1 MCIMWWQDSSPGSV
15 WAITVNSGWPATS
28 ETDMYNMIGEVISQ
42 PPQNGIF
49 DLYMAGQYIIAT
61 APTRLYRMPVSEAV
75 PYSYSSVGQYP
86 WEVKLIGKNPRYF
99 VDDGNGNIFVSTD
112 GYGIYRSANDGNTW
126 MKLTGGG
133 LPEGGN
139 ITQLVS
145 PLPSILIAGVSG
157 HGVYRSTDNGI
168 SFDLLTTEG
177 LESLYVQSME
187 ITGTGSILAGTKS
200 GIFSYPRHCLN

>member
-1 MCIMWWQDSSPGSV
+1 
-15 WAITVNSGWPATS
+15 
-28 ETDMYNMIGEVISQ
+28 
-42 PPQNGIF
+42 
-49 DLYMAGQYIIAT
+49 
-61 APTRLYRMPVSEAV
+61 
-75 PYSYSSVGQYP
+75 
-86 WEVKLIGKNPRYF
+86 
-99 VDDGNGNIFVSTD
+99 
-112 GYGIYRSANDGNTW
+112 